1 MSKYLPY
8 HAASAAYARQLTSG
22 IRDLKAR
29 YDMITG
35 WIRKNIIYDY
45 IKAAKVTGKKG
56 IYPDPADCWKTHI
69 GICQDIAALTVN
81 MLRAAGVTSYL
92 CIGHADRN
100 YHAWVE
106 SRINGQVFRYDHSGK
121 AQRYIKEKV
130 F

>member
-1 MSKYLPY
+1 MSKFLPY
-8 HAASAAYARQLTSG
+8 HAASASYARQLTSG
-22 IRDLKAR
+22 IKDNKAK
-29 YDMITG
+29 YDIITK
-35 WIRKNIIYDY
+35 WISDHIIYDF
-45 IKAAKVTGKKG
+45 IKAARVANKKG
-56 IYPDPADCWKTHI
+56 VYPDPADCWKTHI

-81 MLRAAGVTSYL
+81 MLRGAGVTAYL

-106 SRINGQVFRYDHSGK
+106 ARISGQVYRYDHSGR